1 MPAYSSDSLSVFVD
15 GPIDPALPAACT
27 DRFAANR
34 VIGAHVIFLGQVRAD
49 TIDGGTVAGIEYS
62 AHESMA
68 RSAFN
73 DIARRAADENEI
85 LDMVVRHSLGY
96 VPAGQVSLLIAVA
109 TAHRDAAYRA
119 SRFMLE
125 AIKQDV
131 PIYGREI
138 GEDDASR
145 WKVNQ

>member
-1 MPAYSSDSLSVFVD
+1 MSAYLFDPLSVLVD
-15 GPIDPALPAACT
+15 GPVDPDLPAACAE
-27 DRFAANR
+27 RFAANR
-34 VIGAHVIFLGQVRAD
+34 AIGAHVVFLGQVRAD
-49 TIDGGTVAGIEYS
+49 SFDGVTVAGIEYT
-62 AHESMA
+62 AHERMA
-68 RSAFN
+68 RSAF
-73 DIARRAADENEI
+73 DAIARRAADENEI

-96 VPAGQVSLLIAVA
+96 VPAGQVSLLVAVA

-138 GEDDASR
+138 GEGDASR
-145 WKVNQ
+145 WKLNR